1 MGEIKAP
8 DETGLTLVG
17 GQSQDASCEFFVFL
31 FVIFFSQRGSKIPWK
46 GKILVLN
53 FENFD
58 KIGRL

>member
-1 MGEIKAP
+1 MKPNSAHAGR
-8 DETGLTLVG
+8 TLVG
-17 GQSQDASCEFFVFL
+17 KQSQDASCEFFVF
-31 FVIFFSQRGSKIPWK
+31 IYIYIFSQRVSKIPWK

>member
-1 MGEIKAP
+1 MKLNSAHAGR
-8 DETGLTLVG
+8 TLVG
-17 GQSQDASCEFFVFL
+17 KQSQDASCEFFVFIYIYI
-31 FVIFFSQRGSKIPWK
+31 FFFSQRVSKIPWK